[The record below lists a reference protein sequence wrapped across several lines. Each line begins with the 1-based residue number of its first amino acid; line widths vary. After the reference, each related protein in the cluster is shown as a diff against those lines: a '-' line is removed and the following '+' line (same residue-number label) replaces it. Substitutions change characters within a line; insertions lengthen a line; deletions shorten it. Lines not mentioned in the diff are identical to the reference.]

1 MASCHGDGTIRLLDD
16 DQQLQGFRYVVKQNQ
31 PTYKFAISSCGQWV
45 ATAHSTYVRLWRLP
59 SSDQDQEV
67 LPLQDQ
73 DCMSVI
79 EGFTR
84 TVVDVV
90 WRPSKLEFA
99 TASAEGSI
107 RAWQVAEETDGSGRV
122 SVRLLWSSGPATLA
136 TSGAIFHDNVGLS
149 STNRQLLK
157 QRGAT
162 LVAD

>member
-1 MASCHGDGTIRLLDD
+1 
-16 DQQLQGFRYVVKQNQ
+16 
-31 PTYKFAISSCGQWV
+31 
-45 ATAHSTYVRLWRLP
+45 
-59 SSDQDQEV
+59 
-67 LPLQDQ
+67 
-73 DCMSVI
+73 MSVI